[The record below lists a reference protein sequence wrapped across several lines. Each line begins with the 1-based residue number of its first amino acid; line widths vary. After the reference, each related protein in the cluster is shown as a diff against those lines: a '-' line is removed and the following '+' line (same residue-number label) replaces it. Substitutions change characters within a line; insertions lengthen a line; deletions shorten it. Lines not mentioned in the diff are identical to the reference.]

1 MTCLHAQDLVM
12 EDFLTIL
19 RNNSWSEDSL
29 LMAFSPAQA
38 RFDLFRFDEEFLR
51 TMEQGRIFSPNGE
64 CKWRRMD
71 QHMRVVYLG
80 KSPPPG
86 LADYSHKLE
95 GLHAEQ
101 GHLILWGVRTDT
113 KDEWVELQVPH
124 RFVYPLTSKT
134 FSRGRIILVVEN
146 WLDSS
151 RLPQFS
157 RYHSIKEIEGGS
169 HAAV

>member
-1 MTCLHAQDLVM
+1 
-12 EDFLTIL
+12 
-19 RNNSWSEDSL
+19 
-29 LMAFSPAQA
+29 MAFSASNA
-38 RFDLFRFDEEFLR
+38 RFDFFRFDEAFLNK
-51 TMEQGRIFSPNGE
+51 TEQGRIFSPKGE
-64 CKWRRMD
+64 LKWRLVEGG
-71 QHMRVVYLG
+71 MRVVYLG
-80 KSPPPG
+80 ESPPPG
-86 LADYSHKLE
+86 LVNYSDRLD
-95 GLHAEQ
+95 GLHTEQ

-151 RLPQFS
+151 QIPQFS

-169 HAAV
+169 HAPG